1 MIEVTLDAGMPESHA
16 KGFFAF
22 VALEDSCASDY
33 IIKGKL
39 EDDLLE
45 HLPILGQVD
54 MACHSSRHQ
63 ADDFVVIDTLPW
75 LVDLW
80 HVSALL
86 SLLAVSALGDHA
98 NVVARRSQR
107 CPGER
112 ARQP

>member
-1 MIEVTLDAGMPESHA
+1 MIEVTLDAGMPEAPA
-16 KGFFAF
+16 KGCFAF

-45 HLPILGQVD
+45 PLPILGQVD

-75 LVDLW
+75 LVDLC
-80 HVSALL
+80 HYGSSSFLCM
-86 SLLAVSALGDHA
+86 
-98 NVVARRSQR
+98 VVIRLCCAEQY
-107 CPGER
+107 GY
-112 ARQP
+112 